1 METDAFLTKR
11 IYRFVGFL
19 CLPLSFTD
27 FRTIFN
33 VHFPLNTFIH
43 IIKEWYMV
51 DVLKRGLSLLD
62 CHFFVFFDFHL
73 ALLLSSRCVRFDVC
87 SGFFFS
93 IVCSFVRSLCH
104 CCQIS
109 NACSICLIPVD
120 EFAEIINLCWV
131 QCTLIWKH
139 LSNSFKLKSIM
150 EPQIIGETSFEV
162 K

>member
-1 METDAFLTKR
+1 
-11 IYRFVGFL
+11 
-19 CLPLSFTD
+19 
-27 FRTIFN
+27 
-33 VHFPLNTFIH
+33 
-43 IIKEWYMV
+43 MV

-87 SGFFFS
+87 SVFS
-93 IVCSFVRSLCH
+93 FYRLFVRSFVRSLCH

-139 LSNSFKLKSIM
+139 LSNSFKLKYIM
-150 EPQIIGETSFEV
+150 ERNHWRNFIRSWIMTNWLANNRSHFGKIVLEFLNGRTDNMRRR
-162 K
+162 